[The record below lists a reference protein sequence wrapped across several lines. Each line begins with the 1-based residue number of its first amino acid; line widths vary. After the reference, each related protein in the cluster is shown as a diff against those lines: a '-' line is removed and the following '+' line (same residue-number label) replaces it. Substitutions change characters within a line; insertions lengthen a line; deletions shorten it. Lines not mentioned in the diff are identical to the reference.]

1 MPMRVSKMPVR
12 RQLALAV
19 AATATVMTVSVVD
32 HIKSGQAEETAITSQ
47 SLQNAATHDVLTSEV
62 GLPGPSTPATVHDI
76 QQADSFSLIAV
87 RGEDLSSLDVS
98 VRAQQTDG
106 SWGQWYELDPVESG
120 DPAAEHKGI
129 PAATEPVFVG
139 STHSAQVAV
148 QPKYGANVKSPRPT
162 IAAPRPMPVWATGPR
177 ASNSR

>member
-62 GLPGPSTPATVHDI
+62 GLPGRALRPPSMT
-76 QQADSFSLIAV
+76 
-87 RGEDLSSLDVS
+87 SS
-98 VRAQQTDG
+98 
-106 SWGQWYELDPVESG
+106 
-120 DPAAEHKGI
+120 
-129 PAATEPVFVG
+129 
-139 STHSAQVAV
+139 
-148 QPKYGANVKSPRPT
+148 RPT
-162 IAAPRPMPVWATGPR
+162 PSA
-177 ASNSR
+177 